1 MKTFHWSSL
10 GATVGMVGVL
20 FGTAWLMPAPS
31 GTSSAQASFPAN
43 GGTELGATASG
54 SGHNFGRSAASD
66 VSQISLLAGQNGVF
80 DDGMELISM
89 ETASGPEDGALDN
102 GLDYDLNAVIQ
113 GDAGVPRLNLA
124 SLPDDLQSIRETADR
139 KALFF
144 KTVLP
149 LVLQVNEQIVEDRAR
164 LWDLRTQKQ
173 AGSKLNALDRLWLA
187 ALAERYG
194 VDRDNIGAL
203 LKHHDVV
210 PPSLALAQA
219 ATESAW
225 GTSRFVREGN
235 AMFGEW
241 TFANDHKGIVPSQRD
256 DDKSHRVRA
265 FDSLLDSVQS
275 YVDNLNTHKAYKEF
289 RAARADLRA
298 KGKVIDGM
306 KLANTLYRYSERG
319 AVYVSELHAIIS
331 GNELDML
338 DGARLSRDGAF
349 EPMI

>member
-1 MKTFHWSSL
+1 M

-20 FGTAWLMPAPS
+20 FSTAWLMPAPS
-31 GTSSAQASFPAN
+31 GTSSAQASFPAFGAAN
-43 GGTELGATASG
+43 SSRLDRTVSSDISVESLFYGQVGGQDYLVDDEFELASM
-54 SGHNFGRSAASD
+54 
-66 VSQISLLAGQNGVF
+66 Q
-80 DDGMELISM
+80 
-89 ETASGPEDGALDN
+89 TASGPADGALDD

-113 GDAGVPRLNLA
+113 GDAGVPRLNLM
-124 SLPDDLQSIRETADR
+124 SLPDDLQTIRKTADR
-139 KALFF
+139 KAVFF

-164 LWDLRTQKQ
+164 LWELRTQKQ

-187 ALAERYG
+187 ALAEPYG

-203 LKHHDVV
+203 LARHDVV

-241 TFANDHKGIVPSQRD
+241 TFAQNHKGIVPNQRD
-256 DDKSHRVRA
+256 DGKSHRVRA
-265 FDSLLDSVQS
+265 FDSLYDSVQS
-275 YVDNLNTHKAYKEF
+275 YVTNLNKHKAYKEF
-289 RAARADLRA
+289 RAARAEMRA
-298 KGKVIDGM
+298 TGQTVDGM
-306 KLANTLYRYSERG
+306 RLANTLHRYSERG

-338 DGARLSRDGAF
+338 DGARLSLDGAF
-349 EPMI
+349 EPLI